1 MDAKKKSIGAI
12 LAISIFA
19 TSCANHNNEVT
30 VTIRGEE
37 AKKTEKPTVETKEEV
52 TWVQYDETALMY
64 KVDLD
69 RFLKDKLKL
78 SRRTL
83 QNEDVVNVLNL
94 IREELGEDLYTK
106 DKEGNKFCNLEG
118 KSVVI
123 SAYDSRFLYFNFKEN
138 YDAENSLV
146 YNIHVDNNGK
156 THVISREREEKYP
169 KVSKY
174 YIIYNGSQ
182 EVYRTIHLRESSTES
197 LSIGLHV
204 TGTFKES
211 YSICFSTEM
220 GEAEVDLSKEEYEV
234 LFELIKSY
242 SESDNLYEFLSDNI
256 DLLNKYL
263 DLIRVKN
270 AEYYEH
276 LCGLINKYIEQ
287 AKVLRYE

>member
-19 TSCANHNNEVT
+19 TSCANHNNKVT

-106 DKEGNKFCNLEG
+106 DKDGNKFCNLEG

-123 SAYDSRFLYFNFKEN
+123 SAYDSRFLYFNFNFIVNALEWYFFFCK
-138 YDAENSLV
+138 YVLYGVLIFLLVLSL
-146 YNIHVDNNGK
+146 
-156 THVISREREEKYP
+156 
-169 KVSKY
+169 
-174 YIIYNGSQ
+174 
-182 EVYRTIHLRESSTES
+182 
-197 LSIGLHV
+197 
-204 TGTFKES
+204 
-211 YSICFSTEM
+211 
-220 GEAEVDLSKEEYEV
+220 
-234 LFELIKSY
+234 
-242 SESDNLYEFLSDNI
+242 
-256 DLLNKYL
+256 LLK
-263 DLIRVKN
+263 K
-270 AEYYEH
+270 
-276 LCGLINKYIEQ
+276 Q
-287 AKVLRYE
+287 F